1 MDKFGPNFGSKTAQ
15 IYISD
20 SALKD
25 FFKILLDDEWN
36 YGDKKD
42 MNKFKQKTLFGGQIG
57 HLGPN

>member
-1 MDKFGPNFGSKTAQ
+1 MDNFGPNFGSKTAQ

-42 MNKFKQKTLFGGQIG
+42 MNKFKQKSLFGG
-57 HLGPN
+57 